1 MLEILTRCHFWLI
14 AIFSGIASARDANK
28 QVNALKLKFWQR
40 KSDAD
45 GDAPEKGGGSV
56 GVAQGEAPEFEMPPG
71 HHLDFGTRMRAKW
84 EGYDDPVEYYL
95 LQLEI
100 DAYTDWLR
108 KMRVWLARPVE
119 PELSELALDDEIGRW
134 PPDRIRLY
142 DKLFDHGIM
151 MPGGH
156 EYALELAKP
165 LALDETLS
173 CLEIGA
179 KLGGVARLL
188 ADRLGVWVTALEPD
202 GELALLGMERSV
214 QAGVQKRV
222 PVQTLDPLQPEL
234 RKGYFNVV
242 YSYGELYK
250 IPEKETFLKALAET
264 LRDHG
269 QLLVTDY
276 VLTRDLDENELANW
290 AKLEGEELFPWT
302 AQEYKS
308 RLGQLK
314 FDIRIA
320 KDESE
325 THLKHIKLAWMTML
339 SDIQK
344 AGLDPDIMDYLEPEM
359 EMWMNRVKMLENGSL
374 AFYRFYATIN

>member
-1 MLEILTRCHFWLI
+1 
-14 AIFSGIASARDANK
+14 
-28 QVNALKLKFWQR
+28 LKLKFWQR
-40 KSDAD
+40 NVDDDDDLSEDDNA
-45 GDAPEKGGGSV
+45 S
-56 GVAQGEAPEFEMPPG
+56 EFQMPPG
-71 HHLDFGTRMRAKW
+71 HHLSFGIRMRAKW

-100 DAYTDWLR
+100 DAYADWLR
-108 KMRVWLARPVE
+108 KMRVFLARPVE
-119 PELSELALDDEIGRW
+119 PELGELDLDDEIGRW
-134 PPDRIRLY
+134 PPERIRLY

-151 MPGGH
+151 IPGGH

-179 KLGGVARLL
+179 KLGGVARIL
-188 ADRLGVWVTALEPD
+188 ADRLGVWVTAYEQD

-214 QAGVQKRV
+214 QAGVQKKV
-222 PVQTLDPLQPEL
+222 PVQVFDPRAPEL
-234 RKGYFNVV
+234 RKAYFNVV
-242 YSYGELYK
+242 YSYGELFK
-250 IPEKETFLKALAET
+250 IPEKDAFLPAIADT

-269 QLLVTDY
+269 QILLTDY
-276 VLTRDLDENELANW
+276 VLTRDLDEAELGKW

-302 AQEYKS
+302 AQEYKEK
-308 RLGQLK
+308 LGALK

-325 THLKHIKLAWMTML
+325 THLAHIKMAWMTLL

-344 AGLDPDIMDYLEPEM
+344 SGLDPDVMDYMVSEM

-374 AFYRFYATIN
+374 AFYRFYATIR

>member
-1 MLEILTRCHFWLI
+1 M
-14 AIFSGIASARDANK
+14 
-28 QVNALKLKFWQR
+28 KLKFWQR
-40 KSDAD
+40 KVDEDDELSD
-45 GDAPEKGGGSV
+45 DAAVS
-56 GVAQGEAPEFEMPPG
+56 EFEMPPG
-71 HHLDFGTRMRAKW
+71 HHLGFGTRLRAKW

-100 DAYTDWLR
+100 DVYAEWLR
-108 KMRVWLARPVE
+108 KMRVWLSRPVE
-119 PELSELALDDEIGRW
+119 PELAELDLDEEIGRW
-134 PPDRIRLY
+134 PPERIKLY

-151 MPGGH
+151 IPGGH

-179 KLGGVARLL
+179 RLGGVARLL
-188 ADRLGVWVTALEPD
+188 ADRLGVWVTAFEQD
-202 GELALLGMERSV
+202 GELALLGMDRSV
-214 QAGVQKRV
+214 HAGVQKRV
-222 PVQTLDPLQPEL
+222 PVQTFDPAEPEL

-242 YSYGELYK
+242 YSFGELFK
-250 IPEKETFLKALAET
+250 VPGKEAFLGEVAET
-264 LRDHG
+264 LREQG
-269 QLLVTDY
+269 QILFTDY
-276 VLTRDLDENELANW
+276 VLTRDLDDNALAQW
-290 AKLEGEELFPWT
+290 AKLEGDELYPWT

-325 THLKHIKLAWMTML
+325 THLVHIKKAWMTML

-344 AGLDPDIMDYLEPEM
+344 SGLDPDVMDYIVPEM

>member
-1 MLEILTRCHFWLI
+1 M
-14 AIFSGIASARDANK
+14 
-28 QVNALKLKFWQR
+28 KLKFWQR
-40 KSDAD
+40 KSKAEDDMSEEEGISA
-45 GDAPEKGGGSV
+45 
-56 GVAQGEAPEFEMPPG
+56 GVAEGGAPEFEMPPG
-71 HHLDFGTRMRAKW
+71 HHLSLGTRLRAKW

-100 DAYTDWLR
+100 DAYADWLR
-108 KMRVWLARPVE
+108 KMRIWLARPIE
-119 PELSELALDDEIGRW
+119 PELSELDLDEEIGRW

-202 GELALLGMERSV
+202 GELALLGMDRSV
-214 QAGVQKRV
+214 HAGVQKKV
-222 PVQTLDPLQPEL
+222 PVQTFDPLQPDL

-250 IPEKETFLKALAET
+250 IPEKDAFLGALADT
-264 LRDHG
+264 LREHG
-269 QLLVTDY
+269 QILITDY
-276 VLTRDLDENELANW
+276 VLTRDLDADELENW
-290 AKLEGEELFPWT
+290 SKLEGEELFPWT
-302 AQEYKS
+302 AQQYKS
-308 RLGQLK
+308 RMGQLK

-325 THLKHIKLAWMTML
+325 THLRHIKTAWMTML
-339 SDIQK
+339 SDIQSS
-344 AGLDPDIMDYLEPEM
+344 GLDTDIMDYLEPEM

>member
-1 MLEILTRCHFWLI
+1 M
-14 AIFSGIASARDANK
+14 
-28 QVNALKLKFWQR
+28 KLKFWQR
-40 KSDAD
+40 KAD
-45 GDAPEKGGGSV
+45 DDGELSEDGG
-56 GVAQGEAPEFEMPPG
+56 QGTASEFEMPPG
-71 HHLDFGTRMRAKW
+71 HHLGLGTRLRAKW
-84 EGYDDPVEYYL
+84 EGYDDPIEYYL

-100 DAYTDWLR
+100 DAYADWLR

-119 PELSELALDDEIGRW
+119 PELGELDLDDEIGRW
-134 PPDRIRLY
+134 PPERIRLY

-151 MPGGH
+151 IPGGH
-156 EYALELAKP
+156 DYALELAKP

-179 KLGGVARLL
+179 KLGGVARVL
-188 ADRLGVWVTALEPD
+188 ADRLGVWVTAYEQD

-214 QAGVQKRV
+214 HAGVQKKV
-222 PVQTLDPLQPEL
+222 PVQKFDPEKPEL

-242 YSYGELYK
+242 YSFGELYK
-250 IPEKETFLKALAET
+250 VPGKETFLGELAGT
-264 LRDHG
+264 LREQG
-269 QLLVTDY
+269 QILLTDY
-276 VLTRDLDENELANW
+276 VLTRDLDEDGLAQW
-290 AKLEGEELFPWT
+290 AKLEGDDLFPWT

-325 THLKHIKLAWMTML
+325 THLVHIKQAWMTML

-344 AGLDPDIMDYLEPEM
+344 SGLDPDVMDYLLPEM

>member
-1 MLEILTRCHFWLI
+1 M
-14 AIFSGIASARDANK
+14 
-28 QVNALKLKFWQR
+28 KLKFWQR
-40 KSDAD
+40 NVDTD
-45 GDAPEKGGGSV
+45 GDMSEEDELSGGDNLPED
-56 GVAQGEAPEFEMPPG
+56 EAREFEMPPG
-71 HHLDFGTRMRAKW
+71 HHLSLGTRLRAKW

-100 DAYTDWLR
+100 DVYADWLR
-108 KMRVWLARPVE
+108 KMRIWLARPVE
-119 PELSELALDDEIGRW
+119 PELGELDLDDEIGRW
-134 PPDRIRLY
+134 PPERIRLY

-151 MPGGH
+151 IPGGH

-173 CLEIGA
+173 CVEIGA

-188 ADRLGVWVTALEPD
+188 ADRLGVWVTAFERD

-214 QAGVQKRV
+214 QTGVQKKV
-222 PVQTLDPLQPEL
+222 PVQTFDPLQPEL
-234 RKGYFNVV
+234 RKSYFNVV

-250 IPEKETFLKALAET
+250 IPEKTTFLAALAAT
-264 LRDHG
+264 LRDQG
-269 QLLVTDY
+269 QILLTDY
-276 VLTRDLDENELANW
+276 VLTRDLDESELAEW
-290 AKLEGEELFPWT
+290 AKLEDEELFPWT

-308 RLGQLK
+308 RLGALK

-325 THLKHIKLAWMTML
+325 THLKHIKLAWAEML

-344 AGLDPDIMDYLEPEM
+344 SGLDPDLMDYLVPEM

>member
-1 MLEILTRCHFWLI
+1 M
-14 AIFSGIASARDANK
+14 
-28 QVNALKLKFWQR
+28 KLKFWQR
-40 KSDAD
+40 KVDEDDELSD
-45 GDAPEKGGGSV
+45 DAAVS
-56 GVAQGEAPEFEMPPG
+56 EFEMPPG
-71 HHLDFGTRMRAKW
+71 HHLGLGTRLRAKW

-100 DAYTDWLR
+100 DVYAEWLR
-108 KMRVWLARPVE
+108 KMRVWLSRPVE
-119 PELSELALDDEIGRW
+119 PELAELDLDEEIGRW
-134 PPDRIRLY
+134 PPERIKLY

-151 MPGGH
+151 IPGGH

-179 KLGGVARLL
+179 RLGGVARLL
-188 ADRLGVWVTALEPD
+188 ADRLGVWVTAFEQD
-202 GELALLGMERSV
+202 GELALLGMDRSV
-214 QAGVQKRV
+214 HAGVQKRV
-222 PVQTLDPLQPEL
+222 PVQTFDPAEPEL

-242 YSYGELYK
+242 YSFGELFK
-250 IPEKETFLKALAET
+250 VPGKDAFLGEVAET
-264 LRDHG
+264 LREQG
-269 QLLVTDY
+269 QILFTDY
-276 VLTRDLDENELANW
+276 VLTRDLDDNALAQW
-290 AKLEGEELFPWT
+290 AKLEGDELYPWT

-325 THLKHIKLAWMTML
+325 THLVHIKKAWMTML

-344 AGLDPDIMDYLEPEM
+344 SGLDPDVMDYIVPEM

>member
-1 MLEILTRCHFWLI
+1 M
-14 AIFSGIASARDANK
+14 
-28 QVNALKLKFWQR
+28 KLKFWQR
-40 KSDAD
+40 KSKADDDMSEEDAMS
-45 GDAPEKGGGSV
+45 A
-56 GVAQGEAPEFEMPPG
+56 GVAEEEAPEFEMPPG
-71 HHLDFGTRMRAKW
+71 HHLGLGTRLRAKW

-95 LQLEI
+95 FQLEI
-100 DAYTDWLR
+100 DAYADWLR
-108 KMRVWLARPVE
+108 KMRVWLSRPVE
-119 PELSELALDDEIGRW
+119 PELAELDLDEEIGRW

-179 KLGGVARLL
+179 RLGGVARVL

-214 QAGVQKRV
+214 QAGVQKKV
-222 PVQTLDPLQPEL
+222 PVQAFDPLQPDF

-242 YSYGELYK
+242 YSYGELFK
-250 IPEKETFLKALAET
+250 IPEKNTFLQALAET
-264 LRDHG
+264 LREHG

-276 VLTRDLDENELANW
+276 VLTRDLDDNELENW
-290 AKLEGEELFPWT
+290 AKLEDEELFPWT

-308 RLGQLK
+308 RLGELK

-339 SDIQK
+339 SDIQSS
-344 AGLDPDIMDYLEPEM
+344 GLDTDMMDYLEPEM